1 MSRSTDT
8 IRGWWWKLACRCKQ
22 RSPAW
27 AAVVAVQARLAV
39 STHIVQDE
47 HRVRE
52 DEILQVWVE
61 NWRHVVQ
68 KVVPNHIIVNGSL
81 VEPHRLHNIPALA
94 EQRVDCDKGSP
105 LSRWSSNPAIYIG
118 RRVRPGGVS
127 LLR

>member
-1 MSRSTDT
+1 MTVAVAVAVQT
-8 IRGWWWKLACRCKQ
+8 
-22 RSPAW
+22 
-27 AAVVAVQARLAV
+27 AAVAVQARLAV

-47 HRVRE
+47 QRVWE
-52 DEILQVWVE
+52 DETLQVWVE
-61 NWRHVVQ
+61 HWRHVVQ